1 MDRLEDYKESVAA
14 YAANHPSDKYKHDF
28 SHELYF
34 PRNYWDSLMASLEGI
49 KCIEVTDK
57 IGKIDNEI
65 NKYRYD
71 IRIEVVR
78 TCGLHKERN
87 LKPQFGMSKTGYD
100 ILE

>member
-1 MDRLEDYKESVAA
+1 
-14 YAANHPSDKYKHDF
+14 
-28 SHELYF
+28 
-34 PRNYWDSLMASLEGI
+34 MASLEGI

-71 IRIEVVR
+71 VRIEVDR

-87 LKPQFGMSKTGYD
+87 HKPQFWMSKTGYD

>member
-1 MDRLEDYKESVAA
+1 
-14 YAANHPSDKYKHDF
+14 
-28 SHELYF
+28 
-34 PRNYWDSLMASLEGI
+34 MASLEGI

-71 IRIEVVR
+71 VRIEVDR

-87 LKPQFGMSKTGYD
+87 HKPQFGMSKTGY
-100 ILE
+100 